1 MEAKDRTIP
10 GPNNNLPQWG
20 IPNLH
25 QVQPKMRST
34 QPFVDPMPFTKFI
47 KMAGQL
53 STEGNTEIK
62 NTKDAIHR
70 DQPHQEALNCGTPK
84 NLWSAS
90 GQDQELDVV
99 INKTD
104 IIAPELDKSFFDP
117 RLEEH
122 KAMDGINLMLQLQK
136 PLLNPHR
143 LKFHKSHQ
151 LTLKQIGADL
161 LRIVKKKK
169 Q

>member
-20 IPNLH
+20 IPNLHFQRHRSLH

-47 KMAGQL
+47 KMAGRL

-62 NTKDAIHR
+62 NTKGTIHR
-70 DQPHQEALNCGTPK
+70 DQPHQKALNCGIPK
-84 NLWSAS
+84 NPWSAS
-90 GQDQELDVV
+90 GQDQEPAVV

-104 IIAPELDKSFFDP
+104 STALELDKSFFDL

-122 KAMDGINLMLQLQK
+122 KAMDGINLMLQPLK
-136 PLLNPHR
+136 P
-143 LKFHKSHQ
+143 
-151 LTLKQIGADL
+151 
-161 LRIVKKKK
+161 
-169 Q
+169 